1 MFINKLTIF
10 SNAMHSE
17 QILTGIRILEKS
29 RILTIGEITFDNSLL
44 VGAKS
49 FYGQPFIL
57 MQFLDNTLLFD
68 TSDTFEL
75 PKMDWLSKLNLTHY
89 FKRSFRKE
97 GYNHLPFKIFPL
109 GFNYLVFTDQNYK
122 ILFAQLKAS
131 ISQKNMILFIITRN
145 KFLSKLFRV
154 NNSISNCNFD
164 SAHDVFEYK
173 KNDTIF
179 YSTRLWNPDSARDE
193 VERNRRFVLNERR
206 IQFVKALKQ
215 NFRNRL

>member
-89 FKRSFRKE
+89 FKRSLGRK
-97 GYNHLPFKIFPL
+97 
-109 GFNYLVFTDQNYK
+109 D
-122 ILFAQLKAS
+122 
-131 ISQKNMILFIITRN
+131 IIIC
-145 KFLSKLFRV
+145 LSKYFL
-154 NNSISNCNFD
+154 
-164 SAHDVFEYK
+164 
-173 KNDTIF
+173 
-179 YSTRLWNPDSARDE
+179 
-193 VERNRRFVLNERR
+193 
-206 IQFVKALKQ
+206 
-215 NFRNRL
+215 